1 MDERRR
7 MNRLFC
13 FGLGYTAGVLAQ
25 RLAAAGWKIAGTS
38 TSEAGLA
45 PLAAKGYDACL
56 FDGKNPGANVAAA
69 LAGTTHVLV
78 SAPPEANGDVALAHH
93 AEDIAAADTIRWI
106 GYLSTIGVYGD
117 CDGAWIDETRELN
130 PESERTRWRVEAEQ
144 AWLDL
149 GRRTGKPVMIFRL
162 PGIYGPGRSAV
173 DHLRDGTAR
182 RIVKPGQVF
191 NRMHVEDIAS
201 TLQASIAHPNGGAV
215 YNLADD
221 EPAPNHEIV
230 EFAANLLG
238 APVPPA
244 IPFESADLSP
254 MAASFYASN
263 RRVKN
268 HRIKQELGVQL
279 AYPTYREGLAAIAQH
294 SP

>member
-1 MDERRR
+1 

-25 RLAAAGWKIAGTS
+25 QLAARGWEISGTS
-38 TSEAGLA
+38 TSAGSTSQ
-45 PLAAKGYDACL
+45 LAARGYDAHL
-56 FDGKNPGANVAAA
+56 FDGTKPGKGVADA
-69 LAGTTHVLV
+69 LARTTHVLI
-78 SAPPEANGDVALAHH
+78 SAPPESHGDVALLHH
-93 AEDIAAADTIRWI
+93 AEDIVAADGIRWI

-117 CDGAWIDETRELN
+117 CQGAWIDETQRLR
-130 PESERTRWRVEAEQ
+130 PDSERTRWRVEAEQ
-144 AWLDL
+144 EWLRL
-149 GRRTGKPVMIFRL
+149 GDRTGKPVMIFRL

-173 DHLRDGTAR
+173 DTVRAGTAR

-191 NRMHVEDIAS
+191 NRMHVEDIAA
-201 TLQASIAHPNGGAV
+201 TLRASIERPDGQTV

-221 EPAPNHEIV
+221 EPAAAHTVI

-238 APVPPA
+238 APMPPA

-263 RRVKN
+263 RRVRN
-268 HRIKQELGVQL
+268 NRIKQQLGVQL
-279 AYPTYREGLAAIAQH
+279 AYPTYREGLTAIAQQ